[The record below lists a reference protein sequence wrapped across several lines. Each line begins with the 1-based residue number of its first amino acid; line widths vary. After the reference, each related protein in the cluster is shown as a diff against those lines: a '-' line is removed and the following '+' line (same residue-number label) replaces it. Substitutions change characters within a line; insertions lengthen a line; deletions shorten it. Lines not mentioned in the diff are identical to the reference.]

1 MTQYLIPGEAES
13 DRRSDEN
20 VALGKM
26 CVELSTPPVN
36 MAASVLRFMLA
47 FEQFPVAKGDRIM
60 PDDFKLAEKLM
71 QEEIA
76 EMALGFDHLRKSYS
90 TENLV
95 EFADGAIDT
104 IYVIIWAMLK
114 FNLPVNKLFAE
125 VQRSNMAK
133 LNADGSYTKNEHGK
147 VVKPST
153 WTPPD
158 LQSIIVDHFDQ
169 ATWNGNMRSHENGS

>member
-1 MTQYLIPGEAES
+1 MNNYIEPGAAVS
-13 DRRSDEN
+13 GDSQTA
-20 VALGKM
+20 ALFAQ
-26 CVELSTPPVN
+26 LATSNTN

-47 FEQFPVAKGDRIM
+47 FEQFPVPKGDL
-60 PDDFKLAEKLM
+60 PTLADFNLAEKLM
-71 QEEIA
+71 QEEIK
-76 EMALGFDHLRKSYS
+76 EMALGFDKLRKSYS

-104 IYVIIWAMLK
+104 IYVILWSLLK
-114 FNLPVNKLFAE
+114 LNLPANKLFAE
-125 VQRSNMAK
+125 VQRSNIAK

-158 LQSIIVDHFDQ
+158 LHSIIVDHFDQ
-169 ATWNGNMRSHENGS
+169 ATWSGNMRSHENDKP